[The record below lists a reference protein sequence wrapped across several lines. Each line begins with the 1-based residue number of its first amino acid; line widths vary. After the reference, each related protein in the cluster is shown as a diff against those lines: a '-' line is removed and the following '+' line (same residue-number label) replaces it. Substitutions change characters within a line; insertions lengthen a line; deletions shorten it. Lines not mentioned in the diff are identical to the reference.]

1 MPRIADF
8 DGLDVEALDQLGID
22 GFDASSEP
30 LRPVGGD
37 KGLSRLG
44 GLQRLRGVRWMWCCL
59 SSSCRSNAKKA
70 ESPSTCVGVCRPAN
84 SESRHAVMAI
94 GGQQRRVDNQAIVSD
109 AQPALAVDFVF
120 GRTIA
125 QGRCQPADGLG
136 AENPALKSALS
147 GMADG
152 HRERIYDLAG
162 SLITAQSLNDM
173 MMHPSFDLPEVGAL
187 ASEGDS
193 VA

>member
-1 MPRIADF
+1 
-8 DGLDVEALDQLGID
+8 
-22 GFDASSEP
+22 
-30 LRPVGGD
+30 
-37 KGLSRLG
+37 
-44 GLQRLRGVRWMWCCL
+44 
-59 SSSCRSNAKKA
+59 
-70 ESPSTCVGVCRPAN
+70 
-84 SESRHAVMAI
+84 MAI

-109 AQPALAVDFVF
+109 AQPALKAKVDFVF

-125 QGRCQPADGLG
+125 QGRCREPADGLG
-136 AENPALKSALS
+136 AENPALKSAR